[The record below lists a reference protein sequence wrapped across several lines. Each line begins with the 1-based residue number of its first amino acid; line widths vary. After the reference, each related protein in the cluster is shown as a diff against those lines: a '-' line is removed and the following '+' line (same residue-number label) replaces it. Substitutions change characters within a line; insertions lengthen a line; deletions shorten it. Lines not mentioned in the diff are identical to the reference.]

1 MQAQKSKKNF
11 FWGENYIKILYIVL
25 ERSRKTLYIVF
36 FVKLRGKK
44 MAKDKNETKIQVV
57 STLTCELESIK
68 KRSGEVVP
76 FDAKK
81 IFDAIKA
88 AVAVTREVSDADIVK
103 ITQDV
108 LKRLDKKFAGQ
119 IPNVEEIQDIVV
131 QTLMDAHA
139 YKTAESY
146 IIYRQKR
153 SEIRDASIDAVEVID
168 GYVSEADWRVKENAN
183 IGYSIGGLI
192 LRTSERVTAEYWLSL
207 YPREVAEAH
216 KSAAF
221 HIHDLGWL
229 SGYCAGWSLRELL
242 YEGFNGVKGY
252 LQCEPAKHMATAIS
266 HMVNFLGT
274 LQNEFAGAQAFSSVD
289 TYLAPY
295 VRLDKMS
302 YADVKNSMQTLVFN
316 CSVPCRWGTQTP
328 FINFTFDWTCPKD
341 LREQRPFVGK
351 KQVDFTYGDLQPEMD
366 MINKAFLEVM
376 TEGDAQGRP
385 FTFPIPTYNITDDFP
400 WDHPNVKP
408 LFDLAAKYGIPNFQ
422 NFLNSDLNP
431 TDVRSMCCRLRLD
444 VRELLKRGGGLFG
457 SAEKTGSIGVVTINL
472 ARLGYTHKG
481 DREGLFRELKRL
493 LDLARDSLEI
503 KRKIISKNMERGLY
517 PFTKRYLGNWNHHF
531 STIGVNGANEMV
543 LNFTNGAENIATVF
557 GKNLVLDV
565 MDFIRT
571 NLADYQ
577 ETTGNL
583 YNLEATPAEGCA
595 YRFAKTDKKNFP
607 DIITAGTNDAPYYTN
622 STQLPVNFTDDPFV
636 ALEHQE
642 DLQRKYTG
650 GTMLHLYMGE
660 PVSSGEAAEKIV
672 RTIFEN
678 YKVPYMTLTPTFSI
692 CPKHGYLP
700 GRHEFCPK
708 CDAEIAANKNEQ

>member
-1 MQAQKSKKNF
+1 MSGNA
-11 FWGENYIKILYIVL
+11 
-25 ERSRKTLYIVF
+25 
-36 FVKLRGKK
+36 
-44 MAKDKNETKIQVV
+44 NEVQIQVI
-57 STLTCELESIK
+57 STLTCGLASIK

-81 IFDAIKA
+81 IFDAIKG
-88 AVAVTREVSDADIVK
+88 AVAVTREISDADIAK

-108 LKRLDKKFAGQ
+108 LTRLDAKYAGQ
-119 IPNVEEIQDIVV
+119 TPDVESIQDIVI

-153 SEIRDASIDAVEVID
+153 AETRGSLVDAVSVIG

-192 LRTSERVTAEYWLSL
+192 LRSSERMTAEYWLSI
-207 YPREVAEAH
+207 YPKEVAEAH
-216 KSAAF
+216 KTAAF

-229 SGYCAGWSLRELL
+229 TGYCAGWSLRELL
-242 YEGFNGVKGY
+242 YEGFNGVPGY
-252 LQCEPAKHMATAIS
+252 LQCEPAKHMATAVS

-295 VRLDKMS
+295 VRLDKLT
-302 YADVKNSMQTLVFN
+302 YPDVKNAMQTLVFN

-341 LREQRPFVGK
+341 LRDQRPFVGK
-351 KQVDFTYGDLQPEMD
+351 KMVDFTYGDLQPEMD
-366 MINKAFLEVM
+366 MINRAFIEVM
-376 TEGDAQGRP
+376 TEGDALGRP

-400 WDHPNVKP
+400 WEHPNVKP
-408 LFDLAAKYGIPNFQ
+408 LFELAAKYGIPNFQ

-472 ARLGYTHKG
+472 ARLGYKHKG
-481 DREGLFRELKRL
+481 DREGLLRELKTL

-503 KRKIISKNMERGLY
+503 KRKIISKNLERGLY

-543 LNFTNGAENIATVF
+543 MNFTNGSDNIATVF
-557 GKNLVLDV
+557 GKNLVLEV

-571 NLADYQ
+571 NLADFQ
-577 ETTGNL
+577 EKTGNL

-595 YRFAKTDKKNFP
+595 YRFAKTDKKEFP
-607 DIITAGTNDAPYYTN
+607 DILTAGTADAPYYTN
-622 STQLPVNFTDDPFV
+622 STQLPVYFTDDPFV

-642 DLQRKYTG
+642 ELQRKYTG

-700 GRHEFCPK
+700 GRHDFCPK
-708 CDAEIAANKNEQ
+708 CDAEIAANDCQCKCCDHK

>member
-1 MQAQKSKKNF
+1 
-11 FWGENYIKILYIVL
+11 
-25 ERSRKTLYIVF
+25 
-36 FVKLRGKK
+36 
-44 MAKDKNETKIQVV
+44 MATDTNEFKIQVM
-57 STLTCELESIK
+57 STLTCSLASIK
-68 KRSGEVVP
+68 KRSGEIVP
-76 FDAKK
+76 FDVKK
-81 IFDAIKA
+81 IFDAIKS
-88 AVAVTREVSDADIVK
+88 AVAVTNEITDADIVK

-108 LKRLDKKFAGQ
+108 LKRLDAKYIDS
-119 IPNVEEIQDIVV
+119 IPDVENIQDIVV

-153 SEIRDASIDAVEVID
+153 AETRSSLVDAVTVIGD
-168 GYVSEADWRVKENAN
+168 YVSEADWRVKENAN

-192 LRTSERVTAEYWLSL
+192 LRSSERMTAEYWLSI
-207 YPREVAEAH
+207 YPKEVAEAH
-216 KSAAF
+216 KTAAF

-229 SGYCAGWSLRELL
+229 TGYCAGWSLRELL
-242 YEGFNGVKGY
+242 YEGFNGVPGY
-252 LQCEPAKHMATAIS
+252 LQCEPAKHMATAVS

-295 VRLDKMS
+295 VRLDKLS

-351 KQVDFTYGDLQPEMD
+351 KMVDFTYGDLQPEMD
-366 MINKAFLEVM
+366 MINKAFIEVM
-376 TEGDAQGRP
+376 TEGDALGRP

-400 WDHPNVKP
+400 WEHPNVKP

-472 ARLGYTHKG
+472 ARLGYKHKG
-481 DREGLFRELKRL
+481 DREGLLRELKYL

-503 KRKIISKNMERGLY
+503 KRKIISKNLERGLY

-543 LNFTNGAENIATVF
+543 MNFTNGSDNIATVF
-557 GKNLVLDV
+557 GKNLVLEV

-571 NLADYQ
+571 NLADFQ
-577 ETTGNL
+577 EKTGNL

-595 YRFAKTDKKNFP
+595 YRFAKTDKKEFP
-607 DIITAGTNDAPYYTN
+607 DILTAGTADAPYYTN
-622 STQLPVNFTDDPFV
+622 STQLPVYFTDDPFV

-642 DLQRKYTG
+642 ELQRKYTG

-700 GRHEFCPK
+700 GRHDFCPK
-708 CDAEIAANKNEQ
+708 CDAEIVANNNDCQCKCGDHE

>member
-1 MQAQKSKKNF
+1 MAADK
-11 FWGENYIKILYIVL
+11 GEV
-25 ERSRKTLYIVF
+25 
-36 FVKLRGKK
+36 
-44 MAKDKNETKIQVV
+44 KIQVV
-57 STLTCELESIK
+57 STLTCELKSIK
-68 KRSGEVVP
+68 KRSGETVP

-81 IFDAIKA
+81 IYEAIKK
-88 AVAVTREVSDADIVK
+88 AVDVTKELSDADIVK

-119 IPNVEEIQDIVV
+119 TPGVEEIQDIVV

-139 YKTAESY
+139 YKTAEAY

-153 SEIRDASIDAVEVID
+153 SEIRDASVDAVEVID

-400 WDHPNVKP
+400 WEHPNVKP

-472 ARLGYTHKG
+472 ARLGYLHKG

-543 LNFTNGAENIATVF
+543 LNFTNGAENIASVF

>member
-1 MQAQKSKKNF
+1 
-11 FWGENYIKILYIVL
+11 
-25 ERSRKTLYIVF
+25 
-36 FVKLRGKK
+36 
-44 MAKDKNETKIQVV
+44 MAGDKNETKIQVV

-68 KRSGEVVP
+68 KRSGETVP

-81 IFDAIKA
+81 IFEAIKK
-88 AVAVTREVSDADIVK
+88 AVAVTHEISDADIVK

-108 LKRLDKKFAGQ
+108 LKRLDKKYTGQ
-119 IPNVEEIQDIVV
+119 IPNVEDIQEIVI
-131 QTLMDAHA
+131 QTLMDSRA

-146 IIYRQKR
+146 IVYRQKR
-153 SEIRDASIDAVEVID
+153 TEIRNSLVDAVEIID

-192 LRTSERVTAEYWLSL
+192 LRSSERMTAEYWLNL
-207 YPREVAEAH
+207 YPKDIADAH
-216 KSAAF
+216 KAAAF

-229 SGYCAGWSLRELL
+229 TGYCAGWSLRELL
-242 YEGFNGVKGY
+242 YEGFNGVPGY
-252 LQCEPAKHMATAIS
+252 LQCAPAKHMATAIS

-295 VRLDKMS
+295 VRIDNLS
-302 YADVKNSMQTLVFN
+302 YADVKNAMQTLVFN

-351 KQVDFTYGDLQPEMD
+351 KMVDFTYGDLQGEMD

-376 TEGDAQGRP
+376 TEGDAMGRP

-400 WDHPNVKP
+400 WEHPNVKP

-503 KRKIISKNMERGLY
+503 KRKIISKNLERGLY

-543 LNFTNGAENIATVF
+543 MNFTNGSDNIATVF
-557 GKNLVLDV
+557 GKNLVLEV

-607 DIITAGTNDAPYYTN
+607 DIITAGTPDAPYYTN
-622 STQLPVNFTDDPFV
+622 STQLPVYFTDDPFV

-708 CDAEIAANKNEQ
+708 CDAEIAANNNDCQCKCGDHE

>member
-1 MQAQKSKKNF
+1 
-11 FWGENYIKILYIVL
+11 
-25 ERSRKTLYIVF
+25 
-36 FVKLRGKK
+36 
-44 MAKDKNETKIQVV
+44 MADNANEVQIQVI
-57 STLTCELESIK
+57 STLTCGLTSIK

-81 IFDAIKA
+81 IFDAIKS
-88 AVAVTREVSDADIVK
+88 AVAVTHEISDADIAK

-108 LKRLDKKFAGQ
+108 LTRLDAKFSGQ
-119 IPNVEEIQDIVV
+119 TPDVESIQDIVI
-131 QTLMDAHA
+131 QTLMDARA

-153 SEIRDASIDAVEVID
+153 AETRGSLVDAVSVIGD
-168 GYVSEADWRVKENAN
+168 YVSEADWRVKENAN

-192 LRTSERVTAEYWLSL
+192 LRSSERMTAEYWLSI
-207 YPREVAEAH
+207 YPKEVAEAH
-216 KSAAF
+216 KTAAF

-229 SGYCAGWSLRELL
+229 TGYCAGWSLRELL
-242 YEGFNGVKGY
+242 YEGFNGVPGY
-252 LQCEPAKHMATAIS
+252 LQCEPAKHMATAVS

-295 VRLDKMS
+295 VRLDKLTYS
-302 YADVKNSMQTLVFN
+302 DVKNAMQTLVFN

-351 KQVDFTYGDLQPEMD
+351 KMVDFTYGDLQPEMD
-366 MINKAFLEVM
+366 MINKAFIEVM
-376 TEGDAQGRP
+376 TEGDALGRP

-400 WDHPNVKP
+400 WEHPNVKP

-472 ARLGYTHKG
+472 ARLGYKHKG
-481 DREGLFRELKRL
+481 DREGLLRELKTL

-503 KRKIISKNMERGLY
+503 KRKIISKNLERGLY

-543 LNFTNGAENIATVF
+543 MNFTNGNDNIATVF
-557 GKNLVLDV
+557 GKNLVLEV

-571 NLADYQ
+571 NLADFQ
-577 ETTGNL
+577 EKTGNL

-595 YRFAKTDKKNFP
+595 YRFAKTDKKEFP
-607 DIITAGTNDAPYYTN
+607 DILTAGTADAPYYTN
-622 STQLPVNFTDDPFV
+622 STQLPVYFTDDPFV

-642 DLQRKYTG
+642 ELQRKYTG

-700 GRHEFCPK
+700 GRHDFCPK
-708 CDAEIAANKNEQ
+708 CDAEIAANDCQCKCKNHE

>member
-1 MQAQKSKKNF
+1 MSVPENDNKMQ
-11 FWGENYIKILYIVL
+11 IIP
-25 ERSRKTLYIVF
+25 TLNTR
-36 FVKLRGKK
+36 LR
-44 MAKDKNETKIQVV
+44 VV
-57 STLTCELESIK
+57 Q
-68 KRSGEVVP
+68 KRSGETVP
-76 FDAKK
+76 FDSKK
-81 IFDAIKA
+81 IFDAIKK
-88 AVAVTREVSDADIVK
+88 AVAVTHEMADDKIVDITRATLTKLENKFMDATPTVE
-103 ITQDV
+103 DV
-108 LKRLDKKFAGQ
+108 Q
-119 IPNVEEIQDIVV
+119 ESVIES
-131 QTLMDAHA
+131 LMDARA

-153 SEIRDASIDAVEVID
+153 TEIRDSYVDAVEVIE
-168 GYVSEADWRVKENAN
+168 GYVGGSNWRIKENAN

-192 LRTSERVTAEYWLSL
+192 LRTSERVTAEYWLNL

-216 KSAAF
+216 KNASI

-229 SGYCAGWSLRELL
+229 TGYCAGWSLRELL
-242 YEGFNGVKGY
+242 YEGFNGVPGF
-252 LQCEPAKHMATAIS
+252 LQCAPAKHMATAIS

-295 VRLDKMS
+295 VRVDNMS
-302 YADVKNSMQTLVFN
+302 YADVKNAMQTLVFN
-316 CSVPCRWGTQTP
+316 CAVPCRWGTQTP
-328 FINFTFDWTCPKD
+328 FINFTFDWTCPED
-341 LREQRPFVGK
+341 LKSQHPFIGK
-351 KQVDFTYGDLQPEMD
+351 KQVDFTYGDLQAEMD

-376 TEGDAQGRP
+376 TEGDALGRP
-385 FTFPIPTYNITDDFP
+385 FTFPIPTYNITKDFP
-400 WDHPNVKP
+400 WEHPNVKP
-408 LFDLAAKYGIPNFQ
+408 LFDLAAKYGTPNFQ

-481 DREGLFRELKRL
+481 DRDGLFRELKRL

-503 KRKIISKNMERGLY
+503 KRRIITKNMERGLY
-517 PFTKRYLGNWNHHF
+517 PFTRRYLGNWDHHF

-543 LNFTNGAENIATVF
+543 RNFTNDRENIATPM
-557 GKNLVLDV
+557 GKKLVLDL
-565 MDFIRT
+565 MDFIRE
-571 NLADYQ
+571 NLATFQ
-577 ETTGNL
+577 EQTGNL
-583 YNLEATPAEGCA
+583 YNLEATPAEGCS
-595 YRFAKTDKKNFP
+595 YRFAKTDVKNFP
-607 DIITAGTNDAPYYTN
+607 DIITAGTHDAPYYTN
-622 STQLPVNFTDDPFV
+622 STQLPVNYTDDPFV

-642 DLQRKYTG
+642 ELQRKYTG

-660 PVSSGEAAEKIV
+660 PVSSGVAAEKIV

-678 YKVPYMTLTPTFSI
+678 YKIPYMTLTPTFSI

-708 CDAEIAANKNEQ
+708 CDAEIAANQNADTDKVSQ

>member
-1 MQAQKSKKNF
+1 M
-11 FWGENYIKILYIVL
+11 
-25 ERSRKTLYIVF
+25 
-36 FVKLRGKK
+36 
-44 MAKDKNETKIQVV
+44 MANDKGETKIQVM
-57 STLTCELESIK
+57 STLTCELESVK
-68 KRSGEVVP
+68 KRSGETVP

-81 IFDAIKA
+81 IFDAIKS
-88 AVAVTREVSDADIVK
+88 AVAVTTEISDADIAK

-108 LKRLDKKFAGQ
+108 LKRLDKKYAGQ
-119 IPNVEEIQDIVV
+119 IPGVEDIQDIVV

-139 YKTAESY
+139 YKTAECY
-146 IIYRQKR
+146 IIYRAKR
-153 SEIRDASIDAVEVID
+153 AETRKALVDAVSVIGD
-168 GYVSEADWRVKENAN
+168 YVSEADWRVKENAN

-192 LRTSERVTAEYWLSL
+192 LRSSERMTAEYWLSI
-207 YPREVAEAH
+207 YPKEIGEAH
-216 KSAAF
+216 KSAAL

-229 SGYCAGWSLRELL
+229 TGYCAGWSLRELL
-242 YEGFNGVKGY
+242 YEGFNGVPGY
-252 LQCEPAKHMATAIS
+252 LQCEPARHMATAVS

-295 VRLDKMS
+295 VRLDKLS

-341 LREQRPFVGK
+341 LRDQRPFVGK
-351 KQVDFTYGDLQPEMD
+351 KMVDFTYGDLQPEMD

-376 TEGDAQGRP
+376 TEGDALGRP

-408 LFDLAAKYGIPNFQ
+408 LFELAAKYGIPNFQ

-472 ARLGYTHKG
+472 ARLGYKHKG
-481 DREGLFRELKRL
+481 DREGLLRELKTL

-503 KRKIISKNMERGLY
+503 KRKIISKNLERGLY

-543 LNFTNGAENIATVF
+543 MNFTNGSDNIATVF
-557 GKNLVLDV
+557 GKNLVLEV

-577 ETTGNL
+577 EKTGNL

-607 DIITAGTNDAPYYTN
+607 DILTAGTEDAPYYTN
-622 STQLPVNFTDDPFV
+622 STQLPVYFTDDPFV

-642 DLQRKYTG
+642 ELQRKYTG

-660 PVSSGEAAEKIV
+660 PVSSGAAAEKIV

-700 GRHEFCPK
+700 GRHDFCPK
-708 CDAEIAANKNEQ
+708 CDAEIAANNNDCQCKCGDHE

>member
-1 MQAQKSKKNF
+1 M
-11 FWGENYIKILYIVL
+11 
-25 ERSRKTLYIVF
+25 
-36 FVKLRGKK
+36 
-44 MAKDKNETKIQVV
+44 
-57 STLTCELESIK
+57 STLTCELESVK
-68 KRSGEVVP
+68 KRSGEIVA

-81 IFDAIKA
+81 IYEAIKK
-88 AVAVTREVSDADIVK
+88 AVAVTQEISDADVVK

-108 LKRLDKKFAGQ
+108 LKRLDKKYAGE
-119 IPNVEEIQDIVV
+119 IPDIENIQDIVI

-146 IIYRQKR
+146 IVYRQKR
-153 SEIRDASIDAVEVID
+153 TEIRDSLVDAVAVID

-192 LRTSERVTAEYWLSL
+192 LRSSERMTAEYWLNL
-207 YPREVAEAH
+207 YPKEVSDAH
-216 KSAAF
+216 KSAAL

-229 SGYCAGWSLRELL
+229 TGYCAGWSLRELL
-242 YEGFNGVKGY
+242 YEGFNGVPGY
-252 LQCEPAKHMATAIS
+252 LQCAPAKHMSTAIS

-295 VRLDKMS
+295 VRLDNLS
-302 YADVKNSMQTLVFN
+302 YADVKNAMQTLVFN

-341 LREQRPFVGK
+341 LRNQRPFVDK
-351 KQVDFTYGDLQPEMD
+351 KMVDFTYGDLQHEMD
-366 MINKAFLEVM
+366 IINKAFIEVM
-376 TEGDAQGRP
+376 TEGDANGRP

-400 WDHPNVKP
+400 WEHPNVKP

-493 LDLARDSLEI
+493 LDLARDALEI
-503 KRKIISKNMERGLY
+503 KRNVISKNLERGLY
-517 PFTKRYLGNWNHHF
+517 PFTKRYLGDWNHHF

-543 LNFTNGAENIATVF
+543 LNFTNGSDNIATVF
-557 GKNLVLDV
+557 GKNLVMEV

-577 ETTGNL
+577 EKTGNL

-700 GRHEFCPK
+700 GRHDFCPK
-708 CDAEIAANKNEQ
+708 CDAEIVANSDDLKCRDCNE

>member
-1 MQAQKSKKNF
+1 
-11 FWGENYIKILYIVL
+11 
-25 ERSRKTLYIVF
+25 
-36 FVKLRGKK
+36 
-44 MAKDKNETKIQVV
+44 MATEKDEVKIQVV
-57 STLTCELESIK
+57 STLTCGLKSIQ

-81 IFDAIKA
+81 IFEAIKK
-88 AVAVTREVSDADIVK
+88 AVAVTCELSDADIVK
-103 ITQDV
+103 VTQDV
-108 LKRLDKKFAGQ
+108 LKRLDKNFAGKT
-119 IPNVEEIQDIVV
+119 PNVEDIQDVVV
-131 QTLMDAHA
+131 QTLMDARA
-139 YKTAESY
+139 YKTAEAY

-153 SEIRDASIDAVEVID
+153 SEIRNASVDAVEVID
-168 GYVSEADWRVKENAN
+168 GYVSAGDWRVKENAN

-207 YPREVAEAH
+207 YPREIAEAH
-216 KSAAF
+216 KSAAL

-229 SGYCAGWSLRELL
+229 TGYCAGWSLRELL

-295 VRLDKMS
+295 VRLDKLS

-400 WDHPNVKP
+400 WEHPNVKP

-543 LNFTNGAENIATVF
+543 LNFTNGAENIASVF
-557 GKNLVLDV
+557 GKNLVLEV

-607 DIITAGTNDAPYYTN
+607 DIITAGTPDAPYYTN

-642 DLQRKYTG
+642 ELQRKYTG

-700 GRHEFCPK
+700 GRHDFCPK
-708 CDAEIAANKNEQ
+708 CDAEIAANNNKNEQ

>member
-1 MQAQKSKKNF
+1 
-11 FWGENYIKILYIVL
+11 
-25 ERSRKTLYIVF
+25 
-36 FVKLRGKK
+36 
-44 MAKDKNETKIQVV
+44 MANNANEIKIQVM
-57 STLTCELESIK
+57 STLTCALNSIK
-68 KRSGEVVP
+68 KRSGEIVP

-81 IFDAIKA
+81 IFDAIKS
-88 AVAVTREVSDADIVK
+88 AVAVTREISDADIVK

-108 LKRLDKKFAGQ
+108 LKRLEKKYTDSV
-119 IPNVEEIQDIVV
+119 PDVENIQDTVV

-153 SEIRDASIDAVEVID
+153 AETRNSLVDAVTVIGD
-168 GYVSEADWRVKENAN
+168 YVSEADWRVKENAN

-192 LRTSERVTAEYWLSL
+192 LRSSERMTAEYWFSV
-207 YPREVAEAH
+207 YPKEIADAH
-216 KSAAF
+216 KSASF

-229 SGYCAGWSLRELL
+229 TGYCAGWSLRELL
-242 YEGFNGVKGY
+242 YEGFNGVPGY
-252 LQCEPAKHMATAIS
+252 LQCEPAKHMATAVS

-295 VRLDKMS
+295 VRLDKLS
-302 YADVKNSMQTLVFN
+302 YADVKNAMQTLVFN

-351 KQVDFTYGDLQPEMD
+351 KMVDFTYGDLQPEMD
-366 MINKAFLEVM
+366 MINKAFIEVM
-376 TEGDAQGRP
+376 TEGDALGRP

-400 WDHPNVKP
+400 WEHPNVKP
-408 LFDLAAKYGIPNFQ
+408 LFALAAKYGIPNFQ

-472 ARLGYTHKG
+472 ARLGYKHKG
-481 DREGLFRELKRL
+481 DREGLLRELKYL

-503 KRKIISKNMERGLY
+503 KRKIISKNLERGLY

-543 LNFTNGAENIATVF
+543 MNFTNGSDNIATVF
-557 GKNLVLDV
+557 GKNLVLEV

-577 ETTGNL
+577 EKTGNL

-595 YRFAKTDKKNFP
+595 YRFAKTDKKEFP
-607 DIITAGTNDAPYYTN
+607 DILTAGTEDAPYYTN
-622 STQLPVNFTDDPFV
+622 STQLPVYFTDDPFV

-642 DLQRKYTG
+642 ELQRKYTG

-700 GRHEFCPK
+700 GRHDFCPK
-708 CDAEIAANKNEQ
+708 CDAEIVANNNDCKCKCDDHE

>member
-1 MQAQKSKKNF
+1 MVDA
-11 FWGENYIKILYIVL
+11 
-25 ERSRKTLYIVF
+25 
-36 FVKLRGKK
+36 
-44 MAKDKNETKIQVV
+44 KNEVEMHIVPRFACNVTSV
-57 STLTCELESIK
+57 K
-68 KRSGEVVP
+68 KRSGEMAA

-81 IFDAIKA
+81 IYN
-88 AVAVTREVSDADIVK
+88 AVTKAVVSTNEIDQEK
-103 ITQDV
+103 IIQITNDV
-108 LKRLDKKFAGQ
+108 LRDLDDNFMGRT
-119 IPNVEEIQDIVV
+119 PSVEEIQDTVIRK
-131 QTLMDAHA
+131 LMDAHA
-139 YKTAESY
+139 YKTAEAY
-146 IIYRQKR
+146 IIYRQKH
-153 SEIRDASIDAVEVID
+153 SEIRNADVNAIDIIES
-168 GYVSEADWRVKENAN
+168 YVGGSNWRIKENAN

-192 LRTSERVTAEYWLSL
+192 LRTSERVTAEYWLNL
-207 YPREVAEAH
+207 FPQEIADAH
-216 KSAAF
+216 RSAAL

-229 SGYCAGWSLRELL
+229 TGYCAGWSLRELL
-242 YEGFNGVKGY
+242 YEGFNGVPGY
-252 LQCEPAKHMATAIS
+252 LQCEPARHMATAVS

-295 VRLDKMS
+295 VRIDKMT
-302 YADVKNSMQTLVFN
+302 YADVKNSMQTLIFN
-316 CSVPCRWGTQTP
+316 CAVPCRWGTQTP
-328 FINFTFDWTCPKD
+328 FINFTFDWTCPED
-341 LREQRPFVGK
+341 LKHQRPFVGK
-351 KQVDFTYGDLQPEMD
+351 EQVDFTYGDLQAEMD
-366 MINKAFLEVM
+366 MINKAFIEVM

-385 FTFPIPTYNITDDFP
+385 FTFPIPTYNITNDFP

-472 ARLGYTHKG
+472 SRLGYLHKG
-481 DREGLFRELKRL
+481 DREGLFR
-493 LDLARDSLEI
+493 DLEKLMNMGREVLEI
-503 KRKIISKNMERGLY
+503 KRRVISKHMENGLY

-543 LNFTNGAENIATVF
+543 LNFTDGKENIATPF
-557 GKNLVLDV
+557 GKKFVLDL
-565 MDFIRT
+565 MDFMRDK
-571 NLADYQ
+571 LATFQ
-577 ETTGNL
+577 EETGNL
-583 YNLEATPAEGCA
+583 YNLEATPAEGCS
-595 YRFAKTDKKNFP
+595 YRFAKTDVKNFP
-607 DIITAGTNDAPYYTN
+607 DIITAGTREAPYYTN

-660 PVSSGEAAEKIV
+660 PVSSGEAAQKIV

-678 YKVPYMTLTPTFSI
+678 YKIPYMTLTPTFSI

-708 CDAEIAANKNEQ
+708 CDAELGIVTETEIASNKA

>member
-1 MQAQKSKKNF
+1 
-11 FWGENYIKILYIVL
+11 
-25 ERSRKTLYIVF
+25 
-36 FVKLRGKK
+36 
-44 MAKDKNETKIQVV
+44 MATDTNEFKIQVM
-57 STLTCELESIK
+57 STLTCSLASIK
-68 KRSGEVVP
+68 KRSGEIVP
-76 FDAKK
+76 FDVKK
-81 IFDAIKA
+81 IFDAIKS
-88 AVAVTREVSDADIVK
+88 AVAVTNEITDADIVK

-108 LKRLDKKFAGQ
+108 LKRLDAKYIDS
-119 IPNVEEIQDIVV
+119 IPDVENIQDIVV

-153 SEIRDASIDAVEVID
+153 AETRSSLVDAVTVIGD
-168 GYVSEADWRVKENAN
+168 YVSEADWRVKENAN

-192 LRTSERVTAEYWLSL
+192 LRSSERMTAEYWLSI
-207 YPREVAEAH
+207 YPKEVAEAH
-216 KSAAF
+216 KTAAF

-229 SGYCAGWSLRELL
+229 TGYCAGWSLRELL
-242 YEGFNGVKGY
+242 YEGFNGVPGY
-252 LQCEPAKHMATAIS
+252 LQCEPAKHMATAVS

-295 VRLDKMS
+295 VRLDKLS

-351 KQVDFTYGDLQPEMD
+351 KMVDFTYGDLQPEMD
-366 MINKAFLEVM
+366 MINKAFIEVM
-376 TEGDAQGRP
+376 TEGDALGRP

-472 ARLGYTHKG
+472 ARLGYKHKG
-481 DREGLFRELKRL
+481 DREGLLRELKYL

-503 KRKIISKNMERGLY
+503 KRKIISKNLERGLY

-543 LNFTNGAENIATVF
+543 MNFTNGSDNIATVF
-557 GKNLVLDV
+557 GKNLVLEV

-571 NLADYQ
+571 NLADFQ
-577 ETTGNL
+577 EKTGNL

-595 YRFAKTDKKNFP
+595 YRFAKTDKKEFP
-607 DIITAGTNDAPYYTN
+607 DILTAGTADAPYYTN
-622 STQLPVNFTDDPFV
+622 STQLPVYFTDDPFV

-642 DLQRKYTG
+642 ELQRKYTG

-700 GRHEFCPK
+700 GKHDFCPK
-708 CDAEIAANKNEQ
+708 CDAEIVANNNDCQCKCGDHE

>member
-1 MQAQKSKKNF
+1 MSVPENDNKMQ
-11 FWGENYIKILYIVL
+11 IIP
-25 ERSRKTLYIVF
+25 TLNTR
-36 FVKLRGKK
+36 LR
-44 MAKDKNETKIQVV
+44 VV
-57 STLTCELESIK
+57 Q
-68 KRSGEVVP
+68 KRSGETVP
-76 FDAKK
+76 FDSKK
-81 IFDAIKA
+81 IFDAIKK
-88 AVAVTREVSDADIVK
+88 AVAVTHEMTDDKIVDITRATLTKLENKFMDTNPTVE
-103 ITQDV
+103 DV
-108 LKRLDKKFAGQ
+108 Q
-119 IPNVEEIQDIVV
+119 ESVIES
-131 QTLMDAHA
+131 LMDARA

-153 SEIRDASIDAVEVID
+153 TEIRDSYVDAVEVIE
-168 GYVSEADWRVKENAN
+168 GYVGGTNWRIKENAN

-192 LRTSERVTAEYWLSL
+192 LRTSERVTAEYWLNL

-216 KSAAF
+216 KNASI

-229 SGYCAGWSLRELL
+229 TGYCAGWSLRELL
-242 YEGFNGVKGY
+242 YEGFNGVPGF
-252 LQCEPAKHMATAIS
+252 LQCAPAKHMATAIS

-295 VRLDKMS
+295 VRVDNMS
-302 YADVKNSMQTLVFN
+302 YADVKNAMQTLVFN
-316 CSVPCRWGTQTP
+316 CAVPCRWGTQTP
-328 FINFTFDWTCPKD
+328 FINFTFDWTCPED
-341 LREQRPFVGK
+341 LKSQHPFIGK
-351 KQVDFTYGDLQPEMD
+351 KQVDFTYGDLQAEMD

-376 TEGDAQGRP
+376 TEGDALGRP
-385 FTFPIPTYNITDDFP
+385 FTFPIPTYNITKDFP
-400 WDHPNVKP
+400 WEHPNVKP
-408 LFDLAAKYGIPNFQ
+408 LFDLAAKYGTPNFQ

-481 DREGLFRELKRL
+481 DRDGLFRELKRL

-503 KRKIISKNMERGLY
+503 KRRIITKNMERGLY
-517 PFTKRYLGNWNHHF
+517 PFTRRYLGNWDHHF

-543 LNFTNGAENIATVF
+543 RNFTNDRENIATPM
-557 GKNLVLDV
+557 GKKLVLDL
-565 MDFIRT
+565 MDFIRE
-571 NLADYQ
+571 NLATFQ
-577 ETTGNL
+577 EQTGNL
-583 YNLEATPAEGCA
+583 YNLEATPAEGCS
-595 YRFAKTDKKNFP
+595 YRFAKTDVKNFP
-607 DIITAGTNDAPYYTN
+607 DIITAGTHDAPYYTN
-622 STQLPVNFTDDPFV
+622 STQLPVNYTDDPFV

-642 DLQRKYTG
+642 ELQRKYTG

-660 PVSSGEAAEKIV
+660 PVSSGVAAEKIV

-678 YKVPYMTLTPTFSI
+678 YKIPYMTLTPTFSI

-708 CDAEIAANKNEQ
+708 CDAEIAANQNADTDKVSQ

>member
-1 MQAQKSKKNF
+1 MSKGKR
-11 FWGENYIKILYIVL
+11 E
-25 ERSRKTLYIVF
+25 TQYIVF
-36 FVKLRGKK
+36 FVKKKGKK
-44 MAKDKNETKIQVV
+44 MADNANEVQIQVI
-57 STLTCELESIK
+57 STLTCGLTSIK

-81 IFDAIKA
+81 IFDAIKS
-88 AVAVTREVSDADIVK
+88 AVAVTHEISDADIAK

-108 LKRLDKKFAGQ
+108 LTRLDAKFSGQ
-119 IPNVEEIQDIVV
+119 TPDVESIQDIVI
-131 QTLMDAHA
+131 QTLMDARA

-153 SEIRDASIDAVEVID
+153 AETRGSLVDAVSVIGD
-168 GYVSEADWRVKENAN
+168 YVSEADWRVKENAN

-192 LRTSERVTAEYWLSL
+192 LRSSERMTAEYWLSI
-207 YPREVAEAH
+207 YPKEVAEAH
-216 KSAAF
+216 KTAAF

-229 SGYCAGWSLRELL
+229 TGYCAGWSLRELL
-242 YEGFNGVKGY
+242 YEGFNGVPGY
-252 LQCEPAKHMATAIS
+252 LQCEPAKHMATAVS

-295 VRLDKMS
+295 VRLDKLS

-351 KQVDFTYGDLQPEMD
+351 KMVDFTYGDLQPEMD
-366 MINKAFLEVM
+366 MINKAFIEVM
-376 TEGDAQGRP
+376 TEGDALGRP

-400 WDHPNVKP
+400 WEHRNVKP

-472 ARLGYTHKG
+472 ARLGYKHKG
-481 DREGLFRELKRL
+481 DREGLLRELKTL

-503 KRKIISKNMERGLY
+503 KRKIISKNLERGLY

-543 LNFTNGAENIATVF
+543 MNFTNGNDNIATVF
-557 GKNLVLDV
+557 GKNLVLEV

-571 NLADYQ
+571 NLADFQ
-577 ETTGNL
+577 EKTGNL

-595 YRFAKTDKKNFP
+595 YRFAKTDKKEFP
-607 DIITAGTNDAPYYTN
+607 DILTAGTADAPYYTN
-622 STQLPVNFTDDPFV
+622 STQLPVYFTDDPFV

-642 DLQRKYTG
+642 ELQRKYTG

-700 GRHEFCPK
+700 GRHDFCPK
-708 CDAEIAANKNEQ
+708 CDAEIAANDCQCKCKNHE

>member
-1 MQAQKSKKNF
+1 MSGN
-11 FWGENYIKILYIVL
+11 
-25 ERSRKTLYIVF
+25 
-36 FVKLRGKK
+36 
-44 MAKDKNETKIQVV
+44 KNEIKIQVM
-57 STLTCELESIK
+57 STLTCGLESIK
-68 KRSGEVVP
+68 KRSGEIVP

-81 IFDAIKA
+81 IFEAIKK
-88 AVAVTREVSDADIVK
+88 AVAVTREISDADIAK

-108 LKRLDKKFAGQ
+108 LTRLDKKYADQ
-119 IPNVEEIQDIVV
+119 IPDIENIQDIVI
-131 QTLMDAHA
+131 QTLMDSRA
-139 YKTAESY
+139 YKTAEAY
-146 IIYRQKR
+146 IVYRQKR
-153 SEIRDASIDAVEVID
+153 AEIRDSLVDAVDVID

-192 LRTSERVTAEYWLSL
+192 LRSSERMTAEYWLSI
-207 YPREVAEAH
+207 YPKEVADAH
-216 KSAAF
+216 KAAAL

-229 SGYCAGWSLRELL
+229 TGYCAGWSLRELL
-242 YEGFNGVKGY
+242 YEGFNGVPGY

-295 VRLDKMS
+295 VRIDNLS
-302 YADVKNSMQTLVFN
+302 YADVKNAMQTLVFN

-351 KQVDFTYGDLQPEMD
+351 KMVDFTYGDLQNEMD
-366 MINKAFLEVM
+366 MINKAFIEVM
-376 TEGDAQGRP
+376 TEGDALGRP

-400 WDHPNVKP
+400 WEHPNVKP

-481 DREGLFRELKRL
+481 DREGLLRELKRL
-493 LDLARDSLEI
+493 LDLARDALEI
-503 KRKIISKNMERGLY
+503 KRRIISKNMERGLY

-543 LNFTNGAENIATVF
+543 MNFTNGSDNIATVF
-557 GKNLVLDV
+557 GKNLVLEV

-607 DIITAGTNDAPYYTN
+607 DILTAGTADAPYYTN
-622 STQLPVNFTDDPFV
+622 STQLPVYFTDDPFV

-642 DLQRKYTG
+642 ELQRKYTG

-660 PVSSGEAAEKIV
+660 PVSSGAAAEKIV

-700 GRHEFCPK
+700 GRHDFCPK
-708 CDAEIAANKNEQ
+708 CDAEIAANSNHANCEHCCEDK

>member
-1 MQAQKSKKNF
+1 
-11 FWGENYIKILYIVL
+11 
-25 ERSRKTLYIVF
+25 
-36 FVKLRGKK
+36 
-44 MAKDKNETKIQVV
+44 MASEGNEIKIQVI
-57 STLTCELESIK
+57 STLTCALTSIK
-68 KRSGEVVP
+68 KRSGEIVP

-81 IFDAIKA
+81 IFDAIKS
-88 AVAVTREVSDADIVK
+88 AVAVTREISDADIVK

-108 LKRLDKKFAGQ
+108 LKRLEKKYVDSL
-119 IPNVEEIQDIVV
+119 PDVENIQDIVV

-153 SEIRDASIDAVEVID
+153 AETRNSLVDAVTVIGD
-168 GYVSEADWRVKENAN
+168 YVSEADWRVKENAN

-192 LRTSERVTAEYWLSL
+192 LRSSERMTAEYWFSV
-207 YPREVAEAH
+207 YPKEVADAH
-216 KSAAF
+216 KSASF

-229 SGYCAGWSLRELL
+229 TGYCAGWSLRELL
-242 YEGFNGVKGY
+242 YEGFNGVPGY
-252 LQCEPAKHMATAIS
+252 LQCEPAKHMATAVS

-295 VRLDKMS
+295 VRLDKLS
-302 YADVKNSMQTLVFN
+302 YADVKNAMQTLVFN
-316 CSVPCRWGTQTP
+316 CSVPCRWGTQTQ
-328 FINFTFDWTCPKD
+328 FINFTFDWNCPKD

-351 KQVDFTYGDLQPEMD
+351 KMVDFTYGDLQPEMD
-366 MINKAFLEVM
+366 MINKAFIEVM
-376 TEGDAQGRP
+376 TEGDALGRP

-408 LFDLAAKYGIPNFQ
+408 LFALAAKYGIPNFQ

-472 ARLGYTHKG
+472 ARLGYKHKG
-481 DREGLFRELKRL
+481 DREGLLRELKYL

-503 KRKIISKNMERGLY
+503 KRKIISKNLERGLY

-543 LNFTNGAENIATVF
+543 MNFTNGTDNIATVF
-557 GKNLVLDV
+557 GKNLVLEV

-577 ETTGNL
+577 EKTGNL

-595 YRFAKTDKKNFP
+595 YRFAKTDKKEFP
-607 DIITAGTNDAPYYTN
+607 DILTAGTADAPYYTN
-622 STQLPVNFTDDPFV
+622 STQLPVYFTDDPFV

-642 DLQRKYTG
+642 ELQRKYTG

-708 CDAEIAANKNEQ
+708 CDAEIVANNNDCQCKCGDHDKE

>member
-1 MQAQKSKKNF
+1 MKGIN
-11 FWGENYIKILYIVL
+11 
-25 ERSRKTLYIVF
+25 
-36 FVKLRGKK
+36 
-44 MAKDKNETKIQVV
+44 MAVDTNEVKIQVI
-57 STLTCELESIK
+57 STLTCALTSIK
-68 KRSGEVVP
+68 KRSGEIVP
-76 FDAKK
+76 FDVKK

-88 AVAVTREVSDADIVK
+88 AVAVTNEISDADIVK

-108 LKRLDKKFAGQ
+108 LVRLDKKYADS
-119 IPNVEEIQDIVV
+119 IPDVENIQDAVV

-153 SEIRDASIDAVEVID
+153 AETRGSLVDAVSVIGD
-168 GYVSEADWRVKENAN
+168 YVSEADWRVKENAN

-192 LRTSERVTAEYWLSL
+192 LRSSERMTAEYWLSI
-207 YPREVAEAH
+207 YPKEVAEAH
-216 KSAAF
+216 KTAAF

-229 SGYCAGWSLRELL
+229 TGYCAGWSLRELL
-242 YEGFNGVKGY
+242 YEGFNGVPGY
-252 LQCEPAKHMATAIS
+252 LQCEPAKHMATAVS

-295 VRLDKMS
+295 VRLDKLS
-302 YADVKNSMQTLVFN
+302 YSDVKNAMQTLVFN

-351 KQVDFTYGDLQPEMD
+351 KMVDFTYGDLQPEMD
-366 MINKAFLEVM
+366 MINKAFIEVM
-376 TEGDAQGRP
+376 TEGDALGRP

-400 WDHPNVKP
+400 WEHPNVKP
-408 LFDLAAKYGIPNFQ
+408 LFALAAKYGIPNFQ

-472 ARLGYTHKG
+472 ARLGYKHKG
-481 DREGLFRELKRL
+481 DREGLLRELKTL

-503 KRKIISKNMERGLY
+503 KRKIISKNLERGLY

-543 LNFTNGAENIATVF
+543 MNFTNGSDNIATVF
-557 GKNLVLDV
+557 GKNLVLEV

-571 NLADYQ
+571 NLADFQ
-577 ETTGNL
+577 EKTGNL

-607 DIITAGTNDAPYYTN
+607 DILTAGTADAPYYTN
-622 STQLPVNFTDDPFV
+622 STQLPVYFTDDPFV

-642 DLQRKYTG
+642 ELQRKYTG

-700 GRHEFCPK
+700 GRHDFCPK
-708 CDAEIAANKNEQ
+708 CDAEIVANSNDCQCKCGENNQ

>member
-1 MQAQKSKKNF
+1 
-11 FWGENYIKILYIVL
+11 
-25 ERSRKTLYIVF
+25 
-36 FVKLRGKK
+36 
-44 MAKDKNETKIQVV
+44 MAGDKNETKIQVV

-108 LKRLDKKFAGQ
+108 LKRLDKKYAGQ
-119 IPNVEEIQDIVV
+119 IPNVEDIQDIVV
-131 QTLMDAHA
+131 QTLMDSHA

-146 IIYRQKR
+146 IVYRQKR
-153 SEIRDASIDAVEVID
+153 AEIRNSLVDAVEVID

-192 LRTSERVTAEYWLSL
+192 LRSSERMTAEYWLSI
-207 YPREVAEAH
+207 YPKDIADAH

-229 SGYCAGWSLRELL
+229 TGYCAGWSLRELL
-242 YEGFNGVKGY
+242 YEGFNGVPGY

-295 VRLDKMS
+295 VRIDKLS
-302 YADVKNSMQTLVFN
+302 YADVKNAMQTLVFN

-351 KQVDFTYGDLQPEMD
+351 KMVDFTYGDLQAEMD
-366 MINKAFLEVM
+366 MINKAFIEVM
-376 TEGDAQGRP
+376 TEGDALGRP

-444 VRELLKRGGGLFG
+444 VRELLKRGGGL
-457 SAEKTGSIGVVTINL
+457 
-472 ARLGYTHKG
+472 
-481 DREGLFRELKRL
+481 
-493 LDLARDSLEI
+493 
-503 KRKIISKNMERGLY
+503 
-517 PFTKRYLGNWNHHF
+517 
-531 STIGVNGANEMV
+531 
-543 LNFTNGAENIATVF
+543 
-557 GKNLVLDV
+557 LVL
-565 MDFIRT
+565 
-571 NLADYQ
+571 
-577 ETTGNL
+577 
-583 YNLEATPAEGCA
+583 
-595 YRFAKTDKKNFP
+595 
-607 DIITAGTNDAPYYTN
+607 
-622 STQLPVNFTDDPFV
+622 
-636 ALEHQE
+636 
-642 DLQRKYTG
+642 RKRRV
-650 GTMLHLYMGE
+650 LSVL
-660 PVSSGEAAEKIV
+660 
-672 RTIFEN
+672 
-678 YKVPYMTLTPTFSI
+678 
-692 CPKHGYLP
+692 
-700 GRHEFCPK
+700 
-708 CDAEIAANKNEQ
+708 

>member
-1 MQAQKSKKNF
+1 MSVP
-11 FWGENYIKILYIVL
+11 EN
-25 ERSRKTLYIVF
+25 
-36 FVKLRGKK
+36 
-44 MAKDKNETKIQVV
+44 DNKIQIIPTLNTRLHVV
-57 STLTCELESIK
+57 Q
-68 KRSGEVVP
+68 KRSGETVP
-76 FDAKK
+76 FDSKK
-81 IFDAIKA
+81 IFDAIKK
-88 AVAVTREVSDADIVK
+88 AVAVTHEMTDDKIVDITRATLTKLENKFMDANPTVE
-103 ITQDV
+103 DV
-108 LKRLDKKFAGQ
+108 Q
-119 IPNVEEIQDIVV
+119 ESVIES
-131 QTLMDAHA
+131 LMDARA

-153 SEIRDASIDAVEVID
+153 TEIRDSYVDAVEVIE
-168 GYVSEADWRVKENAN
+168 GYVGGTNWRIKENAN

-192 LRTSERVTAEYWLSL
+192 LRTSERVTAEYWLNL

-216 KSAAF
+216 KNASI

-229 SGYCAGWSLRELL
+229 TGYCAGWSLRELL
-242 YEGFNGVKGY
+242 YEGFNGVPGF
-252 LQCEPAKHMATAIS
+252 LQCAPAKHMATAIS

-295 VRLDKMS
+295 VRVDNMS
-302 YADVKNSMQTLVFN
+302 YADVKNAMQTLVFN
-316 CSVPCRWGTQTP
+316 CAVPCRWGTQTP
-328 FINFTFDWTCPKD
+328 FINFTFDWTCPED
-341 LREQRPFVGK
+341 LKSQHPFIGK
-351 KQVDFTYGDLQPEMD
+351 KQVDFTYGDLQTEMD

-376 TEGDAQGRP
+376 TEGDALGRP
-385 FTFPIPTYNITDDFP
+385 FTFPIPTYNITKDFP
-400 WDHPNVKP
+400 WEHPNVKP
-408 LFDLAAKYGIPNFQ
+408 LFDLAAKYGTPNFQ

-481 DREGLFRELKRL
+481 DRDGLFRELKRL

-503 KRKIISKNMERGLY
+503 KRRIITKNMERGLY
-517 PFTKRYLGNWNHHF
+517 PFTRRYLGNWDHHF

-543 LNFTNGAENIATVF
+543 RNFTNDRENIATPM
-557 GKNLVLDV
+557 GKKLVLDL
-565 MDFIRT
+565 MDFIRE
-571 NLADYQ
+571 NLATFQ
-577 ETTGNL
+577 EQTGNL
-583 YNLEATPAEGCA
+583 YNLEATPAEGCS
-595 YRFAKTDKKNFP
+595 YRFAKTDVKNFP
-607 DIITAGTNDAPYYTN
+607 DIITAGTHDAPYYTN
-622 STQLPVNFTDDPFV
+622 STQLPVNYTDDPFV

-642 DLQRKYTG
+642 ELQRKYTG

-660 PVSSGEAAEKIV
+660 PVSSGAAAEKIV

-678 YKVPYMTLTPTFSI
+678 YKIPYMTLTPTFSI

-708 CDAEIAANKNEQ
+708 CDAEIAANQNADTDKVSQ